1 MEWQAEMQS
10 SVGIG
15 LAHVSTMT
23 ARALLP
29 SSPWRGVVLAAALSL
44 SLTPASAYA
53 QAPTRLSDDQVERL
67 LDRIEKAADKFRES
81 LDDALDKSR
90 IDDSKFEEQVNDYVK
105 AFENATDRLEK
116 RFDDDK
122 AAAAD
127 VEEVLSRAASINGM
141 MSRFELTDRAQSDW
155 RLLRNDL
162 NELARAYNVVWEW
175 RVAAVP

>member
-1 MEWQAEMQS
+1 
-10 SVGIG
+10 VGIG
-15 LAHVSTMT
+15 LATTYGMT

-29 SSPWRGVVLAAALSL
+29 RHWRGAVMAAALSL
-44 SLTPASAYA
+44 SLTPASAVA

-90 IDDSKFEEQVNDYVK
+90 VDDSKFEEQVNRYVK
-105 AFENATDRLEK
+105 EFENATDRLEK

-122 AAAAD
+122 SAASD

-175 RVAAVP
+175 RVAEVR

>member
-1 MEWQAEMQS
+1 MT
-10 SVGIG
+10 VR
-15 LAHVSTMT
+15 HVFH
-23 ARALLP
+23 P
-29 SSPWRGVVLAAALSL
+29 KHWRGLVLAAAMTS
-44 SLTPASAYA
+44 SFVPATAAA

-67 LDRIEKAADKFRES
+67 LDRIEKAADTFRES

-90 IDDSKFEEQVNDYVK
+90 VDDSKFEEQVNRYVEE
-105 AFENATDRLEK
+105 FENATDRLEK

-122 AAAAD
+122 SSSSD
-127 VEEVLSRAASINGM
+127 VEEVLGRAASINGM
-141 MSRFELTDRAQSDW
+141 MSRFELTDRAQGDW